1 MLNIDKSSKKIY
13 IYFRNNS
20 NCMKFIGFITYVNRS
35 ILRRKYCIVSQFSG
49 QRTLDLLPARWQRFA
64 CKVKRAIN
72 CSLTRLIDRNKLRS
86 IYIFLKN
93 NNLLANDFITSNFT
107 IIEKILHWVHGKLFV
122 TIFSLMMHL
131 FRAIQKSRCKY

>member
-1 MLNIDKSSKKIY
+1 
-13 IYFRNNS
+13 
-20 NCMKFIGFITYVNRS
+20 MKFIGFITYVNRS

-72 CSLTRLIDRNKLRS
+72 CPLTRLIDRNKLRS

-93 NNLLANDFITSNFT
+93 NNLLANDLLYPT
-107 IIEKILHWVHGKLFV
+107 IIEILGARKTLCVE
-122 TIFSLMMHL
+122 IFSLMMHL
-131 FRAIQKSRCKY
+131 FRATKIPMQVLNISFISHYIHITVAT